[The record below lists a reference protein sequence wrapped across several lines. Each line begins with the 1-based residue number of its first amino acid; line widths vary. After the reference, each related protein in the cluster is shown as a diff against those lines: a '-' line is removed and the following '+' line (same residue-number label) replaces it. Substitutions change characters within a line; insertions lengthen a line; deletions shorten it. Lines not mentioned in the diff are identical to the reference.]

1 MSEVILRQEPEG
13 RNDESLYEEENED
26 EDDDEELDPRVE
38 VYVFFFFS
46 LQYFKGKFVVR
57 KYFLS

>member
-13 RNDESLYEEENED
+13 RNDESLYEEGNED

-38 VYVFFFFS
+38 V
-46 LQYFKGKFVVR
+46 
-57 KYFLS
+57 